1 MFFEA
6 PPSVIYRAYLD
17 PKQHAEFTGAGAKNN
32 GIVGGTFEAWDGYI
46 TGSNQELVENERIVQ
61 SWRTTEFPGD
71 HPDSRLELHLDGTNG
86 RTRVRLVHS
95 GVPEDQR
102 TGYEEG
108 WHEHYWEPL
117 RAYLAR

>member
-1 MFFEA
+1 M
-6 PPSVIYRAYLD
+6 
-17 PKQHAEFTGAGAKNN
+17 
-32 GIVGGTFEAWDGYI
+32 
-46 TGSNQELVENERIVQ
+46 ENERIVQ